1 MTNLGVEVL
10 TSGRRD
16 ILRGQRVGLV
26 TNPSGVRNDLIPT
39 VDVLDDADEWDLQR
53 LFAPERGLRLF
64 APEHGSRGTARN
76 GTSIDE
82 PVDKQTGLRVESLR
96 DVPHGEFER
105 LFEGL
110 DAVVYDIQD
119 IGCRFYMH
127 LSTLLHTLEGA
138 AAAGKRL
145 VVLDRPNPIA
155 PVGVV
160 GNLAPP
166 LGEQPTTSYELPVGG
181 DLTAGELAS
190 YCNAEYDVGADLEV
204 VPMCGW
210 DRDTWFDETGLPWVQ
225 PSPNMPT
232 PTTAIVYPGTCF
244 FEGTNLSEGRGTTK
258 PFELVGAPWI
268 DADEWADR
276 LNAFDLPGVGFRP
289 ACFTPMFSK
298 HERKDVEGVQ
308 VHVLDRDAVDPV
320 RVGLSML
327 ISAFATYEE
336 CEWLGYNGGFFVDE
350 LAGGE
355 YLRKTIDEAK
365 AGVDPTEMVDSIE
378 RYWAD
383 ERSRFEERSEQY
395 HLY

>member
-10 TSGRRD
+10 TSERRD
-16 ILRGQRVGLV
+16 ILHGQRVGLV

-39 VDVLDDADEWDLQR
+39 VDVLYGGDEWDLRR

-64 APEHGSRGTARN
+64 APAHGSRGTARN
-76 GTSIDE
+76 GAGIDE
-82 PVDKQTGLRVESLR
+82 PIDEQTGLRVESLR
-96 DVPHGEFER
+96 DVPRGEFER

-138 AAAGKRL
+138 AAVGKRL

-155 PVGVV
+155 PIGVV

-166 LGEQPTTSYELPVGG
+166 LGEQSETSYDLPIGG
-181 DLTAGELAS
+181 NLTAGELAS
-190 YCNAEYDVGADLEV
+190 YCNAEYDVGAELEV
-204 VPMCGW
+204 VPMSGW

-276 LNAFDLPGVGFRP
+276 LNGFDLPGVGFRP
-289 ACFTPMFSK
+289 AYFTPMFSK

-308 VHVLDRDAVDPV
+308 VHVLDRDVVDPV

-327 ISAFATYEE
+327 ISAFVTYEE
-336 CEWLGYNGGFFVDE
+336 SEWLGYNGGFFVDK

-365 AGVDPTEMVDSIE
+365 ADVDPTEMVDSIE

-383 ERSRFEERSEQY
+383 ERGRFENRSEQY